1 MYRADFLSFVPEY
14 RRRGEQHRD
23 GYEPA
28 AIDVN
33 GLGQWLNA
41 QARRGV
47 LPNFTSLRELTDFL
61 DVRCAS
67 PSIRRGALE
76 YWRTFERWRRAQ
88 FNRAGV
94 R

>member
-1 MYRADFLSFVPEY
+1 MSDATFLEFVPEY

-41 QARRGV
+41 QARRGA
-47 LPNFTSLRELTDFL
+47 LPNFSSLRELIDFL
-61 DVRCAS
+61 DGRCAS
-67 PSIRRGALE
+67 PSIRRGALQ
-76 YWRTFERWRRAQ
+76 YWRTFQRWARAKS
-88 FNRAGV
+88 REAT